1 MTQMLELFDKYFKTI
16 FIKMSQWGNHE
27 HIWKMKTKENKFH
40 SWVFIL
46 DTIARTRVIC
56 NKCKKVHKCPNGWMV
71 KQNVVHQ

>member
-1 MTQMLELFDKYFKTI
+1 MNIFEKWKQKKTN
-16 FIKMSQWGNHE
+16 FILGYLSQRNEILYTH
-27 HIWKMKTKENKFH
+27 N
-40 SWVFIL
+40 SL